1 MTIEQLAFKETE
13 KFSEWMRNKVQSA
26 QYCNNEKMVEGYN
39 RVYNN
44 YLRMELAYG
53 KRRNKE

>member
-13 KFSEWMRNKVQSA
+13 KFSEWMRNKVRSA
-26 QYCNNEKMVEGYN
+26 QYWNNEKMVEGYN

>member
-13 KFSEWMRNKVQSA
+13 KFSEWMRNTVRSV
-26 QYCNNEKMVEGYN
+26 QYCSNEKMTEGYN